1 VGFTTL
7 ARCPVKKSVAFISHA
22 DCGRHDT
29 GWGHPEHVGRLR
41 AIPRA
46 LRYDFELYEALD
58 HLEGRHATDDEIAH
72 AHDRS
77 YIAAVRALAEEGGGR
92 FDADTVASPGSWAAA
107 TAGAGCVLDAVD
119 LALAGETKRSF
130 CAVRP
135 PGHHALRG
143 SAMGFCLFG
152 NIAIAAHYARRVKGL
167 DRVLIVDWD
176 VHHGNGTQALVE
188 EDSNIRFVSMHQ
200 WPWYPG
206 TGAADDRG
214 PHRSVWNVPL
224 PPALPRET
232 YVGKLLAAVDQAVT
246 GFTPDLVLIS
256 AGFDSLAG
264 DPLGGFTLEMDDVA
278 RLTRELVSRAD
289 QWCGGRLVSAL
300 EGGYA
305 PERLGEAAVVHMRAM
320 I

>member
-1 VGFTTL
+1 
-7 ARCPVKKSVAFISHA
+7 
-22 DCGRHDT
+22 
-29 GWGHPEHVGRLR
+29 
-41 AIPRA
+41 
-46 LRYDFELYEALD
+46 
-58 HLEGRHATDDEIAH
+58 
-72 AHDRS
+72 
-77 YIAAVRALAEEGGGR
+77 
-92 FDADTVASPGSWAAA
+92 
-107 TAGAGCVLDAVD
+107 
-119 LALAGETKRSF
+119 
-130 CAVRP
+130 
-135 PGHHALRG
+135 
-143 SAMGFCLFG
+143 MGFCLFG

-232 YVGKLLAAVDQAVT
+232 YVGKLLAAVDQAAT

-264 DPLGGFTLEMDDVA
+264 DPLGGFTLAVDDVA
-278 RLTRELVSRAD
+278 RLTWELVSRAD